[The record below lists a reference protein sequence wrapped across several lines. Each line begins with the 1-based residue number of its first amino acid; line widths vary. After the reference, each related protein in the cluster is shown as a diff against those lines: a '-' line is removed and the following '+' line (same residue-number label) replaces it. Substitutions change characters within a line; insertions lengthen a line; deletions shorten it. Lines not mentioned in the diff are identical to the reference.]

1 MKKRHVVRPL
11 LTVMLACLL
20 AASLSANALAQEG
33 KVGVVDMIKVID
45 QSKQG
50 KKAMDEMA
58 AKLKVAKS
66 DLQKRETELVSLKGQ
81 IEKNAMT
88 MSAEALAQKERQY
101 QDKLLQYQRKLEDYQ
116 YQLSAKN
123 DEINKMMLTLMKDVI
138 EKIGS
143 SGGYVL
149 ILEKTASGVLYRSD
163 TVDLTN
169 EVIQE
174 LNKK

>member
-1 MKKRHVVRPL
+1 MLAFL
-11 LTVMLACLL
+11 LTACFSVH
-20 AASLSANALAQEG
+20 AWAQEG

-50 KKAMDEMA
+50 KKAMEEMA
-58 AKLKVAKS
+58 AKLKAARS
-66 DLQKRETELVSLKGQ
+66 DLEKREAELIALKGQ

-88 MSAEALAQKERQY
+88 LSAEALAGKERQY
-101 QDKLLQYQRKLEDYQ
+101 QDKLLDYQRRLEDYQ

-123 DEINKMMLTLMKDVI
+123 DEINRMMLTLMKDII
-138 EKIGS
+138 EKMGAAK
-143 SGGYVL
+143 GYIL
-149 ILEKTASGVLYRSD
+149 ILEKTASGVLYRSE
-163 TVDLTN
+163 TADLTN